1 MVRRKNYVATSPG
14 RRARGLP
21 PEPPDPW
28 DARSLEWFTPNPTPV
43 HNFDDDIQVEALDEF
58 WHRKYGEDENG
69 QVVRVA
75 SAEEVCQDGSATD
88 THLPSPSYW
97 PVVLATGLPFVGLG
111 LMYTLWLCVPGA
123 VLILMAIYGWSFE
136 PVDDPDGPHG
146 HHNDHGSDEPV
157 DDEASG
163 ATPAEETAEEAPV
176 G

>member
-1 MVRRKNYVATSPG
+1 M
-14 RRARGLP
+14 
-21 PEPPDPW
+21 
-28 DARSLEWFTPNPTPV
+28 
-43 HNFDDDIQVEALDEF
+43 
-58 WHRKYGEDENG
+58 
-69 QVVRVA
+69 A

-97 PVVLATGLPFVGLG
+97 PVVLAAGLPFVGLG
-111 LMYTLWLCVPGA
+111 LIYTLWLCVPGA

-146 HHNDHGSDEPV
+146 HHHDHGGDEPV
-157 DDEASG
+157 DGGSG